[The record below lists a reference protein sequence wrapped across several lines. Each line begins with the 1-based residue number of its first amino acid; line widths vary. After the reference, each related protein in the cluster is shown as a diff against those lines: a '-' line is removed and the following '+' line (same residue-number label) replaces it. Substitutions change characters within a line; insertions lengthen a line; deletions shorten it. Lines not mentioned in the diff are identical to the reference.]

1 MAEKDVCTANVQN
14 VESAFEQVKG
24 QGDTAHWNQFLQ
36 ALIRET
42 QGMSPDQR
50 RDFIGSLNACNDARR
65 AENPN
70 LPKLHIAPGEAR
82 ATHTNAV

>member
-24 QGDTAHWNQFLQ
+24 RGDTAHWEQFMQ
-36 ALIRET
+36 TLIRET
-42 QGMSPDQR
+42 QSMSPDQR
-50 RDFIGSLNACNDARR
+50 RDFIESLNACNDARR

-70 LPKLHIAPGEAR
+70 LPKLHILTGDSR
-82 ATHTNAV
+82 ALHTNAV